1 MQEKRFVLTDPMGLH
16 ARPAAQLMMALKDVA
31 SFVTI
36 SGNGQTVDGK
46 DVIAILSLG
55 CLAGD
60 EITFQAEGP
69 DEEAAMELICRV
81 MAQIEQPG

>member
-1 MQEKRFVLTDPMGLH
+1 M
-16 ARPAAQLMMALKDVA
+16 
-31 SFVTI
+31 
-36 SGNGQTVDGK
+36 
-46 DVIAILSLG
+46 IAILSLG

>member
-1 MQEKRFVLTDPMGLH
+1 MLKKSFVLTDPMGLH
-16 ARPAAQLMMALKDVA
+16 ARPAAQLMMALKDFA
-31 SFVTI
+31 SVVTI
-36 SGNGQTVDGK
+36 SGNGQEVDGK

-69 DEEAAMELICRV
+69 DEEAAMEQICRV
-81 MAQIEQPG
+81 MAQMDQPG